1 MRIFRRC
8 LAILAITLSMPIAY
22 AGTWP
27 TRPITLVV
35 PFTPG
40 TGIDLIARQLAA
52 HLPQDL
58 GQPVVVENL
67 AGASGNIGTEK
78 VVRAEPDGYTFL
90 VTVNTLVMNRS
101 LYKDKLRFDP
111 LSDLVPVGQ
120 TSWGSL
126 LLVTHPSNAV
136 KTVADV
142 AQAAHAQ
149 PGKLTYGTPGV
160 GTPHHL
166 SMALFLDGINAT
178 MLHVP
183 YKGTSGAVTD
193 MLAGRLDYMFLPVHV
208 ALPHVQA
215 GQLKVIATGSPKRLP
230 QLKEVPTLKEAGLK
244 DADVDMW
251 YGLFAPKGTP
261 AEVVQRM
268 NQAINRVL
276 ENPSVATAFDAQ
288 GMVPATSSATG
299 FGELVVR
306 DAKRWDEVISRNGI
320 NAD

>member
-1 MRIFRRC
+1 
-8 LAILAITLSMPIAY
+8 
-22 AGTWP
+22 
-27 TRPITLVV
+27 
-35 PFTPG
+35 
-40 TGIDLIARQLAA
+40 
-52 HLPQDL
+52 
-58 GQPVVVENL
+58 
-67 AGASGNIGTEK
+67 
-78 VVRAEPDGYTFL
+78 
-90 VTVNTLVMNRS
+90 VMNRS

-111 LSDLVPVGQ
+111 LSDLAPVGQ

-136 KTVADV
+136 KSVADV
-142 AQAAHAQ
+142 TQAAHAQ

-288 GMVPATSSATG
+288 GMVPATSSATE

-306 DAKRWDEVISRNGI
+306 DAKRWDDVISRNGI
-320 NAD
+320 KAD

>member
-1 MRIFRRC
+1 MKILRRF
-8 LAILAITLSMPIAY
+8 LAILIIMLSMPAASIA
-22 AGTWP
+22 AWP
-27 TRPITLVV
+27 DRPITLIV

-52 HLPQDL
+52 HLPEAL

-78 VVRAEPDGYTFL
+78 AVRADPDGYTFL

-101 LYKDKLRFDP
+101 LYKNKLRFDP

-126 LLVTHPSNAV
+126 LLVTHPSNAAN
-136 KTVADV
+136 TVAEV
-142 AQAAHAQ
+142 AQAAKAQ

-166 SMALFLDGINAT
+166 SMALFLDGIDAT

-208 ALPHVQA
+208 ALPHVRA

-230 QLKEVPTLKEAGLK
+230 QIKDVPTLTESGLK

-251 YGLFAPKGTP
+251 YGLFAPKGTSDD
-261 AEVVQRM
+261 VVQRM
-268 NQAINRVL
+268 NQAINHVL
-276 ENPSVATAFDAQ
+276 EDPSVAKAFDAQ
-288 GMVPATSSATG
+288 GMVPATSNPAE
-299 FGELVVR
+299 FGELVLK
-306 DAKRWDEVISRNGI
+306 DAKRWDNVISRNEI
-320 NAD
+320 KAD